1 MDGHSILL
9 IHLIK
14 LIDAHLRCFPV
25 GDAGG
30 VNYGK
35 DKQVHL
41 AVEVIFKIWNDLK
54 ASEYLISVYTFLY
67 SRFVKTHLNFMLARL
82 PVIFA
87 HLPVLSRVLSRCQ
100 PGPLHHLWSIFRS
113 PLRPSKHQH
122 QPSKVK
128 PPPSLIMAASK
139 VKDRPWSAMIGHSRK
154 PKGPAVRPAALLP
167 FPLVYLKAPMVR
179 F

>member
-41 AVEVIFKIWNDLK
+41 AVEVIFKI
-54 ASEYLISVYTFLY
+54 
-67 SRFVKTHLNFMLARL
+67 
-82 PVIFA
+82 
-87 HLPVLSRVLSRCQ
+87 
-100 PGPLHHLWSIFRS
+100 
-113 PLRPSKHQH
+113 
-122 QPSKVK
+122 
-128 PPPSLIMAASK
+128 
-139 VKDRPWSAMIGHSRK
+139 
-154 PKGPAVRPAALLP
+154 
-167 FPLVYLKAPMVR
+167 
-179 F
+179 